1 MATKIDS
8 KIIGYSVAEKS
19 DDRKT
24 DTTVEALQT
33 AANTTEPAAEEKPTS
48 NVIHMH
54 EKVERPD
61 VLIGSTYKIKTPLS
75 DHALYVTVN
84 DIVLNQ
90 GTEHELRRPFEI
102 FINSKNM
109 DHFQWIVALT
119 RIMSAVFRKGGDVTF
134 LVEEL
139 HSVFDPRGGYFRK
152 GGKFIPSLVAEL
164 GNVIEEHLISIG
176 MLKSK
181 ELDEHQQKLVT
192 EKRTQY
198 EAAQAKADVAP
209 EAKSAAASDFPSG
222 SQLCIKCNTKAMII
236 MDGCLTCL
244 NCGDSKCG

>member
-8 KIIGYSVAEKS
+8 KIIGYSVVDATKSSAE
-19 DDRKT
+19 
-24 DTTVEALQT
+24 DTTAKQLQT
-33 AANTTEPAAEEKPTS
+33 AANAAPETEEKPTS

-119 RIMSAVFRKGGDVTF
+119 RIMSAVFRKGGDITF

-139 HSVFDPRGGYFRK
+139 HSVFDPRGGYFKK
-152 GGKFIPSLVAEL
+152 GGKFVPSLVAEL

-181 ELDEHQQKLVT
+181 ELDEHQQKLVE
-192 EKRTQY
+192 EKRAQY
-198 EAAQAKADVAP
+198 AAIQAKADIAP
-209 EAKSAAASDFPSG
+209 EAKTAAVSDFPAG
-222 SQLCIKCNTKAMII
+222 SKLCMKCNTQAMII